1 MDRGALQKIGRC
13 CVAGL
18 VITCHAS
25 GAFANAMDATL
36 AAEVSS
42 RYMWNAFDRLE
53 ARGLESGPVFQPRLT
68 LVMMGSPLRAHMSGS
83 FLLEQEMEFHEA
95 VYGVSV
101 QRSVSPFSRF
111 GLGYNY
117 YDDQTDVTLVPPGP
131 GAAIAGD
138 GHEIWA
144 SLSVS
149 SPTGVTPS
157 VGVRRED
164 PKAAGADAYY
174 IAHAGL
180 AYGIPVVP
188 AAGVGGVSFDLNW
201 NTNVVYITGVKV
213 DDVEVV
219 DRGVSAWNVGVSGQV
234 QAANV
239 VVSPYVTYQVTVEP
253 SVLDENPFWAGVS
266 VSYTF

>member
-1 MDRGALQKIGRC
+1 MNRGLLQKIGRC
-13 CVAGL
+13 GIAGL
-18 VITCHAS
+18 VMACFAS
-25 GAFANAMDATL
+25 SVFANAMDATL
-36 AAEVSS
+36 SAEVSS

-53 ARGLESGPVFQPRLT
+53 VRGLESGPVFQPRLT
-68 LVMMGSPLRAHMSGS
+68 LVMMGSPLMTHVGGS
-83 FLLEQEMEFHEA
+83 FRLEQDVEIHEA

-101 QRSVSPFSRF
+101 QRSVSPFTRF

-117 YDDQTDVTLVPPGP
+117 YDDTTDATPVSPGP
-131 GAAIAGD
+131 QAAIAGD

-149 SPTGVTPS
+149 SPTGVKPN

-164 PKAAGADAYY
+164 PKSDGADAYY
-174 IAHAGL
+174 VAHAGL
-180 AYGIPVVP
+180 AYSLPVVP

-201 NTNVVYITGVKV
+201 NTNVLYNTGVKV

-219 DRGVSAWNVGVSGQV
+219 GRGVSAWTVGVAGSV

-239 VVSPYVTYQVTVEP
+239 VVSPYVNYQVSIEP
-253 SVLDENPFWAGVS
+253 SVLDENPFWAGIG